1 MRVLLRFDVNQT
13 KVIFVMPRTVYAMR
27 VTVRA
32 FGSLIPLLGDVL
44 TLDLEE
50 GSKISVL
57 KRLLSERL
65 GRGVLEEP
73 GGSQELLGE
82 GEALL
87 ILLNGRNIETLERDE
102 TELRDGDVVI
112 LLPPF
117 AGG

>member
-1 MRVLLRFDVNQT
+1 
-13 KVIFVMPRTVYAMR
+13 MR

-32 FGSLIPLLGDVL
+32 FGSLIPLLGDAL

-65 GRGVLEEP
+65 GGRALEER
-73 GGSQELLGE
+73 GESHGLMGE

-102 TELRDGDVVI
+102 TELRDGDVVF